1 MTNKTIVIPPWSRD
15 TVVRYDLDG
24 RRRFREAHGLAD
36 RFVVM
41 YSGNHSPCHP
51 LGTLLESA
59 RRMTGYEQIVF
70 CFVGGGSEVATV
82 ERFADAHRLNNVKCL
97 PYQPIGELSGS
108 LSAADLHV
116 VVMGDPYVGIIHP
129 CKIYNILRLGIPF
142 LYVGPAESYITDL
155 IPSGLGDAPSEWAR
169 CARHDDVDL
178 VVSHILQAAAE
189 GRGRSEA
196 ESQLAEQFS
205 QRRLL
210 TQLAEVVTARPAGQ
224 TSGHATT
231 GR

>member
-1 MTNKTIVIPPWSRD
+1 MTEKTIVIPPWSRD
-15 TVVRYDLDG
+15 AVVRYDPDC

-51 LGTLLESA
+51 LGTLLEAA
-59 RRMTGYEQIVF
+59 RRLREHQQIVF

-82 ERFADAHRLNNVKCL
+82 ERFATAHRLDSVTCL
-97 PYQPIGELSGS
+97 PYQPVGELSGS

-142 LYVGPAESYITDL
+142 LYVGPAESYVTDL
-155 IPSGLGDAPSEWAR
+155 IPSGEEASDGWAR
-169 CARHDDVDL
+169 CAQHDDVDL
-178 VVSHILQAAAE
+178 VASHVLDAATS
-189 GRGRSEA
+189 GCGRSEA

-210 TQLAEVVTARPAGQ
+210 AQLAQVVTTQ
-224 TSGHATT
+224 TAEQTADLATT